1 MPILDNIFTV
11 FMYLFPVLFIFLG
24 VVIFVQIMQRRGRLI
39 KALNMSLLLVT
50 MPKDSQKDE
59 KMENIKDLIG
69 QIEQLYSIL
78 GSIGAKDSSESF
90 FSGPSYL
97 GLEIASI
104 GKEINF
110 YIAAP
115 KHWQES
121 VIKHIQ
127 GIYSSSEV
135 QKIEDYN
142 IFNPQGFEAA
152 ARLSLKKE
160 YLFPI
165 KTYKRLESD
174 SIGEISNIFSK
185 IREGEGGA
193 VQIIFK
199 REDSRWRR
207 LAQDIARE
215 MQKGKSYHEARSA
228 AGKGALRKIAGEMS
242 DSITSGKDAQKG
254 KSLEESKPVTPMQQ
268 EIIKMLE
275 EKSSKMGFGVNIRLV
290 SSAATQERA
299 DELLSQLKDA
309 FSQFDDPNLNGFNF
323 SRGNKKSI
331 IYDFSFR
338 NYDPKRKIILN
349 TEELASIF
357 HFPISGTGTPKIKW
371 LKARSASAP
380 VDLPKEGIII
390 GKNIFRGEE
399 AIVRITNDDRRRHL
413 YLLGQTGTGKSVLMQ
428 EMARRDIEA
437 GKGVCVIDPHG
448 DLIEKILGT
457 VPKERIEDVIL
468 FNPSD
473 LELPIGLN
481 MLEYDQ
487 SKPEQKTFII
497 NELINIVQKLF
508 AALPEAFGPMYEQYT
523 RNTMRLLLDNADIG
537 PFTLMEMPKIF
548 VNSEFRH
555 FLLSRETNITVKEF
569 WQSAEAAKGEQS
581 LENFATYIT
590 SKFDNFIN
598 NEYVKLIIG
607 QAKSGLNFRDIMDNG
622 KILLVNLTKGRLG
635 DINSSLI
642 GMIIVGKILL
652 ASFSRVDMPEEQ
664 RRDFYLYIDEF
675 QNFTTESISSIL
687 AEARKY
693 RLNLIVAH
701 QFIGQLQEKI
711 RDAIFGNVGSMAIF
725 RIGAE
730 DAEFMAKQFK
740 TVFSETDLI
749 NIDNFNAYIKI
760 LINGRISRP
769 FNIETYPPEKGI
781 PEIASLVKEFS
792 RKMYGRP
799 KEQVEKEILER
810 SQVAE
815 DDDENEEK
823 E

>member
-1 MPILDNIFTV
+1 MFILDNIFTV

-24 VVIFVQIMQRRGRLI
+24 VVIFMQIMQRRGRLI
-39 KALNMSLLLVT
+39 KSLNMSLLLVT

-59 KMENIKDLIG
+59 KTENIKELIG

-78 GSIGAKDSSESF
+78 GSIGAKDSSRGF

-127 GIYSSSEV
+127 GIYPSSEV

-142 IFNPQGFEAA
+142 IFNPRGCEAA
-152 ARLSLKKE
+152 ARLFLRKD

-174 SIGEISNIFSK
+174 SIGEISNVFSK

-199 REDSRWRR
+199 KENSRWRH
-207 LAQDIARE
+207 LAQGIARE
-215 MQKGKSYHEARSA
+215 MQKGKSYNEAKDV
-228 AGKGALRKIAGEMS
+228 AGKGAFRKIAGEMFES
-242 DSITSGKDAQKG
+242 MKSGGDAQKN
-254 KSLEESKPVTPMQQ
+254 KLSEESKPVTPMQQ
-268 EIIKMLE
+268 EIIKMIE
-275 EKSSKMGFGVNIRLV
+275 EKASKMGFGVNVRLV

-299 DELLSQLKDA
+299 DELLSQLRDA

-323 SRGNKKSI
+323 SKGNKKSI
-331 IYDFSFR
+331 VYDFSFR
-338 NYDPKRKIILN
+338 NYDSKNRVILN

-357 HFPISGTGTPKIKW
+357 HFPIFGLGTPKIKW

-380 VDLPKEGIII
+380 VDLSQEGIII
-390 GKNIFRGEE
+390 GKNVFRGEE
-399 AIVRITNDDRRRHL
+399 TEVRIANDDRRRHL
-413 YLLGQTGTGKSVLMQ
+413 YLLGQTGTGKSALMQ
-428 EMARRDIEA
+428 EMVRRDIEA

-448 DLIEKILGT
+448 DLIEKILGN

-473 LELPIGLN
+473 LDLPIGLN
-481 MLEYDQ
+481 MFEYDQ
-487 SKPEQKTFII
+487 SRPEQKTFII

-548 VNSEFRH
+548 INSEFRH
-555 FLLSRETNITVKEF
+555 YLLSRETNITVKEF

-598 NEYVKLIIG
+598 NEYVRLIIG
-607 QAKSGLNFRDIMDNG
+607 QSRSGLNFRDIMDQG

-664 RRDFYLYIDEF
+664 RKDFYLYIDEF

-740 TVFSETDLI
+740 TVFSETDLL
-749 NIDNFNAYIKI
+749 NIDNFNAYVKI
-760 LINGRISRP
+760 LVNGKISRP
-769 FNIETYPPEKGI
+769 FNIETYSPEKGV
-781 PEIASLVKEFS
+781 PEIVSLVKEFS
-792 RKMYGRP
+792 RKMHGRP

-815 DDDENEEK
+815 SAEE
-823 E
+823 EEAI

>member
-1 MPILDNIFTV
+1 MFV
-11 FMYLFPVLFIFLG
+11 FLG
-24 VVIFVQIMQRRGRLI
+24 IVIFMQIMKRRGRLI

-50 MPKDSQKDE
+50 MPKDSQKDD
-59 KMENIKDLIG
+59 KTENIKELIG

-78 GSIGAKDSSESF
+78 GSIGAKDSSEGF

-104 GKEINF
+104 GQEINF
-110 YIAAP
+110 YIATP

-127 GIYSSSEV
+127 GIYSNSEV

-160 YLFPI
+160 YFFPI

-174 SIGEISNIFSK
+174 SIGEISNVFSK

-199 REDSRWRR
+199 REDLKWRH
-207 LAQDIARE
+207 LAQGIARE

-228 AGKGALRKIAGEMS
+228 ASKGAFRKIAGEMS
-242 DSITSGKDAQKG
+242 ESMRGNSDTQKN
-254 KSLEESKPVTPMQQ
+254 KLPEESKPVTPMQQ

-275 EKSSKMGFGVNIRLV
+275 EKSGKMGFGVNIRLV

-299 DELLSQLKDA
+299 DELLNQLKDA

-323 SRGNKKSI
+323 SKGNKKSI

-357 HFPISGTGTPKIKW
+357 HFPISSAGTPKIKW
-371 LKARSASAP
+371 SKARSAPAP
-380 VDLPKEGIII
+380 VDLSREGIII

-399 AIVRITNDDRRRHL
+399 TEVRIANDDRRRHL

-428 EMARRDIEA
+428 EMVRRDMEA

-448 DLIEKILGT
+448 DLIEKILEI

-481 MLEYDQ
+481 LFEYDQ
-487 SKPEQKTFII
+487 SRPEQKTFII

-523 RNTMRLLLDNADIG
+523 RNTMHLLLDNADIG

-548 VNSEFRH
+548 VNSEFRR
-555 FLLSRETNITVKEF
+555 FLLSRESNITVKEF

-598 NEYVKLIIG
+598 NEYVRLIIG
-607 QAKSGLNFRDIMDNG
+607 QSRSGLNFRDIMDNG

-652 ASFSRVDMPEEQ
+652 ASFSRVDIPEEQ
-664 RRDFYLYIDEF
+664 RKDFYLYIDEF

-711 RDAIFGNVGSMAIF
+711 RDAIFGNVGSTATF

-749 NIDNFNAYIKI
+749 NIDNFNAYVKI

-769 FNIETYPPEKGI
+769 FNIETYPPQKGS
-781 PEIASLVKEFS
+781 PETASLVKEFS

-810 SQVAE
+810 SQAAE
-815 DDDENEEK
+815 SDDENEE

>member
-1 MPILDNIFTV
+1 M
-11 FMYLFPVLFIFLG
+11 
-24 VVIFVQIMQRRGRLI
+24 QIMQGRGRLVRS
-39 KALNMSLLLVT
+39 LNMSLLLVT
-50 MPKDSQKDE
+50 MPKDSQKDD
-59 KMENIKDLIG
+59 KTENNKDLIG

-78 GSIGAKDSSESF
+78 GSIKEGGFRRGF
-90 FSGPSYL
+90 FSGSPYL
-97 GLEIASI
+97 GLEIAST

-110 YIAAP
+110 YIAVP
-115 KHWQES
+115 KYWQES
-121 VIKHIQ
+121 AVKHIQ
-127 GIYSSSEV
+127 GIYPSSEV
-135 QKIEDYN
+135 QRVEDYN

-152 ARLSLKKE
+152 SRLSLRKE
-160 YLFPI
+160 FLFPI

-174 SIGEISNIFSK
+174 SVGEIANIFSK
-185 IREGEGGA
+185 IQEGEGGA
-193 VQIIFK
+193 VQIIFQK
-199 REDSRWRR
+199 EDSKWRR

-215 MQKGKSYHEARSA
+215 MQKGKSYNEARNA
-228 AGKGALRKIAGEMS
+228 AGRGSLRKIAGEMAES
-242 DSITSGKDAQKG
+242 MKSNKDTQKG
-254 KSLEESKPVTPMQQ
+254 KLSEESKPVTSMQQ
-268 EIIKMLE
+268 EIIKMFE
-275 EKSSKMGFGVNIRLV
+275 EKSGKMGFGVNIRLMA
-290 SSAATQERA
+290 SAATQEKA
-299 DELLSQLKDA
+299 DELLDQLESA
-309 FSQFDDPNLNGFNF
+309 FSQFDDPNLNGFKF
-323 SRGNKKSI
+323 SNSNKKGI

-338 NYDPKRKIILN
+338 NYNPKQKMILN

-357 HFPISGTGTPKIKW
+357 HFPLPGIGTPKIKW
-371 LKARSASAP
+371 LKSRSASAP
-380 VDLPKEGIII
+380 VDLSREGIIV
-390 GKNIFRGEE
+390 GRNIFRGEE
-399 AIVRITNDDRRRHL
+399 AVIRIANDDRRRHL
-413 YLLGQTGTGKSVLMQ
+413 YLIGQTGTGKSALMQ
-428 EMARRDIEA
+428 EMVRRDIEA

-468 FNPSD
+468 FDPSD
-473 LELPIGLN
+473 LESPIGLN
-481 MLEYDQ
+481 MFEYDRNH
-487 SKPEQKTFII
+487 PEQKTFII

-523 RNTMRLLLDNADIG
+523 RNTMRLLLDNADVG

-548 VNSEFRH
+548 VNPEFRR
-555 FLLSRETNITVKEF
+555 FLLSRESNTTVKEF

-598 NEYVKLIIG
+598 NEYVRLIIG
-607 QAKSGLNFRDIMDNG
+607 QARSGLNFREIMDNG

-635 DINSSLI
+635 DINSSLL

-693 RLNLIVAH
+693 RLNLVIAH

-711 RDAIFGNVGSMAIF
+711 RDAIFGNVGSMAVF

-730 DAEFMAKQFK
+730 DAEFIAKQFK

-760 LINGRISRP
+760 LVNGRISKP
-769 FNIETYPPEKGI
+769 FNIETYPPEKGN
-781 PEIASLVKEFS
+781 PEIALLIKEFS
-792 RKMYGRP
+792 RKMHGRP
-799 KEQVEKEILER
+799 RKEVEKEISER
-810 SQVAE
+810 VQVAE
-815 DDDENEEK
+815 NSDEGEDD
-823 E
+823 